1 MPITQSAKKA
11 MRQNARRRD
20 RNVAAKRELHR
31 AVKLYKKL
39 VAEKK
44 AEEAK
49 AQLAKVYARADKTAK
64 TGVIKKNNASRIKS
78 RLASM
83 LAR

>member
-11 MRQNARRRD
+11 MRQNVRRRA
-20 RNVAAKRELHR
+20 RNVSAKQELAK

-44 AEEAK
+44 ADEAK

-64 TGVIKKNNASRIKS
+64 TGVIKKNKASRMKS
-78 RLASM
+78 RLSK
-83 LAR
+83 LLK